1 MGRNGARL
9 TASLRSPKRFPRV
22 PPFFPPAPPPAIIRG
37 GARSQRAAVGEDG
50 ARLSQART
58 VLRAGMRLPHLTAFD
73 ISEIDREVRAV
84 AISPRGRRPPSSYRE
99 RITVQPACA

>member
-1 MGRNGARL
+1 
-9 TASLRSPKRFPRV
+9 V
-22 PPFFPPAPPPAIIRG
+22 PPFLSPAPAPAIIRG

-84 AISPRGRRPPSSYRE
+84 LTEMSGDTARS
-99 RITVQPACA
+99 